1 MRLVNAFFLLLLAS
15 INPAFS
21 GEQRLLDSTLS
32 QWDVYLSYAHSPD
45 YNGELPKDQ
54 QGNDIQ
60 ALGLNPADDHAVFT
74 MTGEQ
79 SSILKISGEYYGAL
93 TTKQEFENYR
103 LSLEVKWGQKIWPAR
118 EGKLRDTGIL
128 YHAIGPHGAE
138 YFRSWMLSHE
148 FQIMEGHMG
157 DYWQQANGAID
168 IRAYQREYIMSPVAD
183 TRANWLNAGE
193 GGEAFVMRSANHE
206 SMPGEWTKLEL
217 ISVGNKNLHIVN
229 GEVVM
234 VLKNPGYVDESG
246 KRNIVTKGK
255 IQLQSEA
262 SEVYFRNI
270 FIEQLSD
277 MPEEYAALFWVNE
290 IVSFTQKKG

>member
-1 MRLVNAFFLLLLAS
+1 MQLKIALFIFTLS
-15 INPAFS
+15 ISTLAFS
-21 GEQRLLDSTLS
+21 DQRTLLDPELS

-45 YNGELPKDQ
+45 YTGDIPTDQ
-54 QGNDIQ
+54 SGNEIKPV
-60 ALGLNPADDHAVFT
+60 GLNPSDGRGVFSVTGDD
-74 MTGEQ
+74 EP
-79 SSILKISGEYYGAL
+79 ILKISGEYYGAL
-93 TTKQEFENYR
+93 TTKQEFENYHF
-103 LSLEVKWGQKIWPAR
+103 SLEVKWGDKIWPAR

-183 TRANWLNAGE
+183 ARANWLSAGE

-206 SMPGEWTKLEL
+206 SKAGEWTKLEL

-234 VLKNPGYVDESG
+234 ALKNPGYVDDQG
-246 KRNIVTKGK
+246 KRIPINKGK

-270 FIEQLSD
+270 VIEGLSKL
-277 MPEEYAALFWVNE
+277 PTEYSRLFD
-290 IVSFTQKKG
+290 